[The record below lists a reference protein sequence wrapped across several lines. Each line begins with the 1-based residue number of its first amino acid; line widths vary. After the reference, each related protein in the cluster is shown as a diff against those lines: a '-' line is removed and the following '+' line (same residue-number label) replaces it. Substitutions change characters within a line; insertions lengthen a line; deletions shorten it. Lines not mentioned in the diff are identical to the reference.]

1 MTLFLLLGNKPW
13 LDLNS
18 MVFFCVEKLYIT
30 NLCSVKKERSVVGWN
45 CCCIELTSKVTSRSV
60 RDRYGLLDKKYKT
73 KWNEEEKSSGTNP
86 DYTEGDGTLMGLIQ
100 RFDEADSERKK
111 ETNEKKLKIENE
123 QKPKK
128 WGRLH

>member
-1 MTLFLLLGNKPW
+1 MIFINDSFFTFRQQAMAWSEQHDILLCREILHNQP
-13 LDLNS
+13 LQ
-18 MVFFCVEKLYIT
+18 CQ
-30 NLCSVKKERSVVGWN
+30 ERSVVGWN

-86 DYTEGDGTLMGLIQ
+86 DFTELDGALMGLIQ
-100 RFDEADSERKK
+100 RFDEADSECKK

-128 WGRLH
+128 